1 MKKYLGNSPFE
12 KVLAFLGIVL
22 WLGIISSLALV
33 VPAGIVI
40 YAFLHL

>member
-22 WLGIISSLALV
+22 WLGIISSLPV
-33 VPAGIVI
+33 GIVI